1 MIRQISSTLLSPTD
15 KLLIQLSV
23 GLVDSSNDPSYSYI
37 YPGTR
42 GDYLTFNISPS
53 ICFKYIEKD
62 RPWSKTD
69 NVFVTQRNFFA
80 MKEGLREFYSGVMDH
95 ADDIY
100 MYGQSGYIVAMGNVE
115 EHKRIIPLSPS
126 QIIYLTPIAVYGS
139 SGRPIPGVAMEINL
153 EENLIEMSMD
163 EFESIYDLFQTIQ
176 LHQEGMLLLQTYII
190 TCLKGGK
197 GGLKV
202 PSAYNKKEYR
212 KISDE
217 ELAIN
222 MRGGKKSD
230 PTNYQKEM
238 VSGVG
243 TIKQP
248 STLEELM

>member
-15 KLLIQLSV
+15 RLLIQLSIN
-23 GLVDSSNDPSYSYI
+23 LVDSSNDPSYSYI

-69 NVFVTQRNFFA
+69 NIFVTQRNFFA
-80 MKEGLREFYSGVMDH
+80 VKEGLREFYNNVMDR

-100 MYGQSGYIVAMGNVE
+100 MYGKSGFVAAMGNVE
-115 EHKRIIPLSPS
+115 EHRRIIPLSPS
-126 QIIYLTPIAVYGS
+126 QTIYLSPIAVYGS
-139 SGRPIPGVAMEINL
+139 TGRPIPGVAMEINL

-197 GGLKV
+197 GGMKI

-217 ELAIN
+217 EVAIT
-222 MRGGKKSD
+222 MREKKDSS
-230 PTNYQKEM
+230 TTYQKEM

-248 STLEELM
+248 TTLEELM